1 MAPPRRA
8 RRFASRLERYTP
20 LRRRELT
27 PDAAAV
33 EGEVAGGAEAG
44 VEGSQMPA
52 GKWGSGARK
61 SPKVERAI
69 WLG

>member
-44 VEGSQMPA
+44 VVVDGE
-52 GKWGSGARK
+52 
-61 SPKVERAI
+61 
-69 WLG
+69 